1 MYDVIVVGAR
11 CAGASTALLLARKGH
26 RVLLVDR
33 NTFPS
38 DLRLSTHLVWQP
50 GVAALKRWGLLDE
63 LAESGCP
70 AMTTAALDVGP
81 FTLTGTIPAAD
92 GIGEAY
98 APRRT
103 VLDTML
109 VKAAVRAGAK
119 LWEGCTVD
127 ELVTADGPGARV
139 RGIRG
144 RTRGGQAVT
153 ATATVVVGADGMRS
167 PTAARLQAPTY
178 LKRPA
183 RQGTYFTYWSGL
195 PNRVNT
201 LYTRPYRSVV
211 TIPTHDD
218 LTLIVVN
225 WAIDDYRAV
234 RHDIEGHYHRTI
246 AEVAPELAE
255 QLRGG
260 RREDRWIG
268 AAVPS
273 YFRRPYGPGW
283 ALVGD
288 AGYLKDPCT
297 AQGITD
303 AFRHAEFL
311 ADALDDGLRRTRPLA
326 RPSPATSSNATRPP
340 CRCTSSR
347 TQTPLSSR
355 PRPGVRAVR
364 GHARRPGPHRT
375 LLGCLR
381 RDRPRSRLLRLAVP
395 GRLIPMA
402 NAAAEWIL
410 RLATNLDA
418 AAQVEP
424 VVTLPAVSSAAW
436 GELRSGNSADLPIL
450 RAAVS

>member
-92 GIGEAY
+92 GISEAY
-98 APRRT
+98 APRRI

-109 VKAAVRAGAK
+109 VKAAVQAGAE

-178 LKRPA
+178 LERPA

-303 AFRHAEFL
+303 AFRHAELL

-326 RPSPATSSNATRPP
+326 EA
-340 CRCTSSR
+340 
-347 TQTPLSSR
+347 
-355 PRPGVRAVR
+355 
-364 GHARRPGPHRT
+364 
-375 LLGCLR
+375 
-381 RDRPRSRLLRLAVP
+381 LA
-395 GRLIPMA
+395 GYEQQR
-402 NAAAEWIL
+402 NAAAMPMYEFTYANSAL
-410 RLATNLDA
+410 EPPT
-418 AAQVEP
+418 AQEKELFEAMRDDPALTARFLGVFAGTCPSTTSSPRCPRPPDPDGQRRGRVDTPVGDEP
-424 VVTLPAVSSAAW
+424 RRGRASRTGRGPPGGELGGM

>member
-33 NTFPS
+33 STFPS

-50 GVAALKRWGLLDE
+50 GVAALKRWGLLEE
-63 LAESGCP
+63 LAGSGCP
-70 AMTTAALDVGP
+70 PMTTATLDVGP

-92 GIGEAY
+92 GVQEAY
-98 APRRT
+98 APRRI

-109 VKAAVRAGAK
+109 VRAAVQAGAE

-127 ELVTADGPGARV
+127 ELLTDDGPGARV
-139 RGIRG
+139 TGIRG
-144 RTRGGQAVT
+144 RTRSGQAVT
-153 ATATVVVGADGMRS
+153 ATATVVVGADGTRS

-178 LKRPA
+178 LRRPA

-201 LYTRPYRSVV
+201 LYPRPYRSVV
-211 TIPTHDD
+211 TIPTHDG
-218 LTLIVVN
+218 LTLVAVN
-225 WAIDDYRAV
+225 WVIDDYRAV
-234 RHDIEGHYHRTI
+234 RHDIAGHYHRTI

-255 QLRGG
+255 QLRTG

-303 AFRHAEFL
+303 AFRHAELL
-311 ADALDDGLRRTRPLA
+311 ADALDDGLRRNRTFVEALA
-326 RPSPATSSNATRPP
+326 HYEQRRNAAAMPMYEFTYATSSLEPP
-340 CRCTSSR
+340 
-347 TQTPLSSR
+347 TPEEMELFEAMRADPALAGRFLGVFAGTVPVRDFFASLS
-355 PRPGVRAVR
+355 P
-364 GHARRPGPHRT
+364 
-375 LLGCLR
+375 
-381 RDRPRSRLLRLAVP
+381 
-395 GRLIPMA
+395 
-402 NAAAEWIL
+402 AA
-410 RLATNLDA
+410 
-418 AAQVEP
+418 
-424 VVTLPAVSSAAW
+424 
-436 GELRSGNSADLPIL
+436 
-450 RAAVS
+450 